1 MLPYWNVTSNFL
13 KNSTGV
19 MKRAAKLSIE
29 WFSRNLRA
37 KSASCRTC
45 KTTTVSQA
53 LPYIHVGGGNLPVNT
68 HIIYFLS
75 QHQSDSTCPC
85 SSSTCSLLYLSTWP
99 SFSLLLYQIEI
110 VPTHS
115 CVNTMHCVITCQLFT
130 IIRRLRFVNKDLNM
144 LYSNLMWCKLEG

>member
-85 SSSTCSLLYLSTWP
+85 SSSTCSLLYLTLLL
-99 SFSLLLYQIEI
+99 LLLYQIEI

-144 LYSNLMWCKLEG
+144 LISNLMWCKLEG